1 MFSKIKMIVCT
12 LLCLLLISGCSTETR
27 SFPKD
32 KNITID
38 VGYTKEE
45 HFKQRYSEL
54 LENDYQ
60 NFKIQVVSTKDLL
73 NPETSP
79 IQWVK
84 DHQVD
89 VIYLPSERMESFIQ
103 EGLLADIGPLIQKD
117 DFDLERFVPSVIE
130 LTKMYGNG
138 KIYGLPS
145 NFYSNA
151 IVYNKDLF
159 DTYKIQYPEDQMTW
173 EDILLLSN
181 RFPST
186 DSSNIKGIS
195 LKDTNLL
202 DLILH
207 IGQTSGLKAFDREQQ
222 QVSFN
227 GKSWTP
233 IWENGIQAY
242 INGALDINADQNS
255 YLAPFLSGERAMAE
269 VSYDDYKRLEQEKLP
284 FSWSTVT
291 MPIDPAQP
299 DQSDS
304 LRVPGFFVILNSS
317 DDMDAAWELLKFF
330 SSEDV
335 ARWEYRSDYGFS
347 SLLEQVVSKE
357 EDRVN
362 VTPFHKLTP
371 RTVQEND
378 MLPTELLTVSQQ
390 ILDQILSRTLSVQ
403 EGLDILQTKAE
414 QELKK
419 MAPMD

>member
-1 MFSKIKMIVCT
+1 M
-12 LLCLLLISGCSTETR
+12 
-27 SFPKD
+27 
-32 KNITID
+32 
-38 VGYTKEE
+38 
-45 HFKQRYSEL
+45 

-138 KIYGLPS
+138 KIYGLPT

-284 FSWSTVT
+284 FAWSTVT

>member
-138 KIYGLPS
+138 KIYGLPT
-145 NFYSNA
+145 NFYGNA

-195 LKDTNLL
+195 LKNTNLL

-284 FSWSTVT
+284 FAWSTVT

-403 EGLDILQTKAE
+403 EGLDTLQTKAD